1 MSDVQSFS
9 VVPSRWPNESGESY
23 FTITD
28 GAETRGEF
36 KTRRAAEEGMM
47 DVIINWRRNS

>member
-36 KTRRAAEEGMM
+36 KTRHDAETGMM
-47 DVIINWRRNS
+47 DVIVNWRSNS